1 MPTSHGTPAG
11 MLVRALHTWQPSA
24 EERGPHACLPMRK
37 GDVIRVVA
45 RSDGGWYD
53 GVRAGRRGWLPGN
66 WVEEVVAAEAGA
78 RAAAGGRGVRPRAVV
93 ARL

>member
-1 MPTSHGTPAG
+1 MSSSYGTPAG
-11 MLVRALHTWQPSA
+11 MLVRALHTWQPA
-24 EERGPHACLPMRK
+24 ADEQRTCLPMRK

-45 RSDGGWYD
+45 RSDGGWFD

-66 WVEEVVAAEAGA
+66 WVEEVVAAGGGSTAE
-78 RAAAGGRGVRPRAVV
+78 GGRGVRPRAVF

>member
-1 MPTSHGTPAG
+1 MSTSHGTPTG
-11 MLVRALHTWQPSA
+11 LLVRALHAWQPSA
-24 EERGPHACLPMRK
+24 EERAANQCLPLRK
-37 GDVIRVVA
+37 GDLVRVVA

-66 WVEEVVAAEAGA
+66 WVEEVVAGGA
-78 RAAAGGRGVRPRAVV
+78 SGPRAAVRPRAVV